1 MSTSKRPEDTPIT
14 EQIEVPI
21 ETPSDGPIEAPREAP
36 IEASNVE
43 NPDTSL
49 VGDLE
54 SLRGLL
60 NETTPA
66 PLLED
71 PGEFPASDDAT
82 QRTAKPDAL
91 GDDTIKALL
100 GDEWRQSAD
109 QILSAAREAI
119 EQVSSDWSPQHTTEL
134 NEALRVR
141 IDATLEAW
149 LEAAVRQRL
158 EELRATLLAA
168 IETELATFTAQ
179 LTQQDPDG
187 E

>member
-1 MSTSKRPEDTPIT
+1 MTASDK
-14 EQIEVPI
+14 
-21 ETPSDGPIEAPREAP
+21 SDGPGKSADI
-36 IEASNVE
+36 
-43 NPDTSL
+43 SL

-54 SLRGLL
+54 SLRRLL
-60 NETTPA
+60 EEATPA
-66 PLLED
+66 PHPQG
-71 PGEFPASDDAT
+71 PGDVPVFDDMIEVVARTREPLGSDDDPPPT
-82 QRTAKPDAL
+82 IMDQRNF

-100 GDEWRQSAD
+100 GDEWRESAD

-119 EQVSSDWSPQHTTEL
+119 EHVSSDWSPQHTTEL

-141 IDATLEAW
+141 IDGTLEAW

-179 LTQQDPDG
+179 LTQQDPD
-187 E
+187 EE

>member
-1 MSTSKRPEDTPIT
+1 MSATKRPEDTPIT
-14 EQIEVPI
+14 EQIEVPM
-21 ETPSDGPIEAPREAP
+21 EAPDAAP
-36 IEASNVE
+36 CETS
-43 NPDTSL
+43 PDTSL

-60 NETTPA
+60 NETAPA

-71 PGEFPASDDAT
+71 PGELSARDDVT
-82 QRTAKPDAL
+82 QRPAKPDSL
-91 GDDTIKALL
+91 GDDTITALL

-119 EQVSSDWSPQHTTEL
+119 EHVSSDWSPQHTTAL

-179 LTQQDPDG
+179 LTRQDPDG

>member
-1 MSTSKRPEDTPIT
+1 MSASKRPEDTPIT

-21 ETPSDGPIEAPREAP
+21 EAPSEAP
-36 IEASNVE
+36 IKDSL
-43 NPDTSL
+43 DTSL

-54 SLRGLL
+54 SLRSLL

-71 PGEFPASDDAT
+71 PGEFPARDDVT
-82 QRTAKPDAL
+82 QRPARPDSL

-119 EQVSSDWSPQHTTEL
+119 EHVSSDWSPQHTTEL
-134 NEALRVR
+134 NEALRLR

-149 LEAAVRQRL
+149 LETTVRQRI

-168 IETELATFTAQ
+168 IETELATFTAR
-179 LTQQDPDG
+179 LMQQDPDG

>member
-1 MSTSKRPEDTPIT
+1 MSASKRPEDTPIT

-21 ETPSDGPIEAPREAP
+21 EAPSEGPTAAPREAP
-36 IEASNVE
+36 IEDSS
-43 NPDTSL
+43 DTSL

-71 PGEFPASDDAT
+71 PGEFPARDDVT
-82 QRTAKPDAL
+82 QRPAKPDSL

-119 EQVSSDWSPQHTTEL
+119 EHVSSDWSPQHTTEL

-149 LEAAVRQRL
+149 LEAAVRQHL

>member
-1 MSTSKRPEDTPIT
+1 M
-14 EQIEVPI
+14 
-21 ETPSDGPIEAPREAP
+21 EAPDVAPSEAPSEAP
-36 IEASNVE
+36 IEAPNVE
-43 NPDTSL
+43 SSDTSL

-71 PGEFPASDDAT
+71 PGEFPPHDDAP
-82 QRTAKPDAL
+82 QRPAKPDSL

-119 EQVSSDWSPQHTTEL
+119 EHVSSDWSPQHTTEL

-168 IETELATFTAQ
+168 IESEIATFTAQ

>member
-1 MSTSKRPEDTPIT
+1 MSASKRPEDTPIT

-21 ETPSDGPIEAPREAP
+21 EAPSEAP
-36 IEASNVE
+36 IEDSL
-43 NPDTSL
+43 DTSL

-54 SLRGLL
+54 SLRSLL

-71 PGEFPASDDAT
+71 PGEFPARDDVT
-82 QRTAKPDAL
+82 QRPARPDSL
-91 GDDTIKALL
+91 SDDTIKALL

-119 EQVSSDWSPQHTTEL
+119 EHVSSDWSPQHTTEL

-149 LEAAVRQRL
+149 LETAVRQRIA
-158 EELRATLLAA
+158 ELRATLLAA
-168 IETELATFTAQ
+168 IETELATFTAR